1 MSIIDSVWYYIDKY
15 FINGIINDTS
25 YNIVDTLA
33 YAIVLGI
40 SLFPVLKFLG
50 KLKVE
55 IDTRF
60 LISITPYIIAG
71 SSLRVLEDS
80 EFFASP
86 LNLLFVTPLI
96 YFFMFT
102 VTISMLAIAMDLER
116 KGKIRDYH
124 TLFGYAG
131 AAWAFFNIA
140 ALIVYDGIVLPV
152 PAALILFL
160 GITMT
165 GIVYFISRKTN
176 FRLLTDKVNISI
188 LFAHLLDAS
197 STFVAMDL
205 LPLYNKMDGLKYY
218 EKHVVPTFFIDL
230 AGNFTRYPS
239 IVMYPLKLLVFI
251 PVLYMLDKDF
261 ETEKEKKL
269 IGLLKLTILVLGLSP
284 AVRNTLRIMMGV

>member
-1 MSIIDSVWYYIDKY
+1 MSIIDSVWHYIDKY
-15 FINGIINDTS
+15 YISGIVYDTS
-25 YNIVDTLA
+25 YNIVDTLT

-40 SLFPVLKFLG
+40 SLFWVLKLLG

-60 LISITPYIIAG
+60 LISITPYVIAG

-80 EFFASP
+80 KFFTPP
-86 LNLLFVTPLI
+86 LQYLFVTPLI
-96 YFFMFT
+96 YFVMFA
-102 VTISMLAIAMDLER
+102 VTISILAIAMDLER

-140 ALIVYDGIVLPV
+140 ALIVYDGIVNPI
-152 PAALILFL
+152 PAAAILFL

-165 GIVYFISRKTN
+165 GIVYFVSRKIN
-176 FRLLTDKVNISI
+176 FLLLTDKVNISI
-188 LFAHLLDAS
+188 LFTHLLDAS
-197 STFVAMDL
+197 STFIGMDWL
-205 LPLYNKMDGLKYY
+205 NYY

-230 AGNFTRYPS
+230 AGKFTSHPS
-239 IVMYPLKLLVFI
+239 LVMYPLKLIVFI
-251 PVLYMLDKDF
+251 PVLYVLDNDF
-261 ETEKEKKL
+261 KAEKEKKL